1 MLLALQMAATLLG
14 AAPAAALPV
23 SSGGI
28 AAVAAVAAV
37 LDTTPDDTLAAR
49 PEAGPVISQPLV
61 GWRPEALPQPLAVAG
76 PSATADTGR
85 RRRPVAIEY
94 SDFYA
99 TRLAIHRYASYTM
112 LPLFVAQYIAG
123 EDLLKNGTNASSFAR
138 NWHRPLATS
147 VAVLFGV
154 NTVTGLWNLWD
165 SRHDPAGRTRRTIHS
180 LLMLTA
186 DAGFVATGITAQQA
200 RNSGSRRSLHQKL
213 AIGSMAISVVGD
225 LMMLIWK
232 D

>member
-14 AAPAAALPV
+14 AAPPAALPV
-23 SSGGI
+23 PSAAA
-28 AAVAAVAAV
+28 AAVAAAP
-37 LDTTPDDTLAAR
+37 DTAPDDTAAVR
-49 PEAGPVISQPLV
+49 AQAGPVIAQPLV
-61 GWRPEALPQPLAVAG
+61 GWTPAPAA
-76 PSATADTGR
+76 ADTGR

-138 NWHRPLATS
+138 KWHRPLATS

-186 DAGFVATGITAQQA
+186 DAGFVATGITAQRA
-200 RNSGSRRSLHQKL
+200 HNSGSQRSLHQKL
-213 AIGSMAISVVGD
+213 AIGSMAVSVVGD